1 MADKREASR
10 KGKEMEFIY
19 FVIAGVVVGIVG
31 GFISLVHKEVTASKA
46 KKRIRSGG
54 YRTPYEYEEYVGS
67 LLAYKGYKN
76 VQVTPKSGDY
86 GADII
91 CKDKKGNKYAVQCK
105 MYSKPVGYKAV
116 EEVLGAMHYYN
127 CNKAIVVTNSTYT
140 KQAVEAADKV
150 GVVLWKNIG

>member
-1 MADKREASR
+1 MTDVLIAIVVI
-10 KGKEMEFIY
+10 M
-19 FVIAGVVVGIVG
+19 FVFGIILGIVDDRN
-31 GFISLVHKEVTASKA
+31 
-46 KKRIRSGG
+46 KKRQQKRISSGG
-54 YRTPYEYEEYVGS
+54 YQTPYEYEQYVGS
-67 LLAYKGYKN
+67 LLTYKGYKN

-127 CNKAIVVTNSTYT
+127 CNRAIVVTNNTYT
-140 KQAVEAADKV
+140 KQAVEAANKV
-150 GVVLWKNIG
+150 GVILWKNIG

>member
-1 MADKREASR
+1 MTDVLIAIVVI
-10 KGKEMEFIY
+10 M
-19 FVIAGVVVGIVG
+19 FVFGIILGIVDDRN
-31 GFISLVHKEVTASKA
+31 
-46 KKRIRSGG
+46 KKRQQKRISSGV
-54 YRTPYEYEEYVGS
+54 YQTPYEYEQYVGS
-67 LLAYKGYKN
+67 LLTYKGYKN

-127 CNKAIVVTNSTYT
+127 CNRAIVVTNNTYT
-140 KQAVEAADKV
+140 KQAVEAANKV
-150 GVVLWKNIG
+150 GVILWNNIG

>member
-1 MADKREASR
+1 
-10 KGKEMEFIY
+10 MEFLY
-19 FVIAGVVVGIVG
+19 FLLAGAGIGIIG
-31 GFISLVHKEVTASKA
+31 GVISLICKGASESKTR
-46 KKRIRSGG
+46 KRIRSGG
-54 YRTPYEYEEYVGS
+54 YQTPYEYEQYVGS
-67 LLAYKGYKN
+67 LLTYKGYKN

-127 CNKAIVVTNSTYT
+127 CNRAIVVTNNTYT
-140 KQAVEAADKV
+140 KQAVEAANKV
-150 GVVLWKNIG
+150 GVILWKNIG

>member
-1 MADKREASR
+1 MTDVLIAIVVI
-10 KGKEMEFIY
+10 M
-19 FVIAGVVVGIVG
+19 FVFGIILGIVDDRN
-31 GFISLVHKEVTASKA
+31 
-46 KKRIRSGG
+46 KKRQQKRISSGG
-54 YRTPYEYEEYVGS
+54 YQTPYEYEQYVGS
-67 LLAYKGYKN
+67 LLTYKGYKN

-116 EEVLGAMHYYN
+116 EEVLGAMHYYK
-127 CNKAIVVTNSTYT
+127 CNKAIVVTNNTYT
-140 KQAVEAADKV
+140 KQAVEAANKV